1 MQSQIKIIFKNLCL
15 DTVPQKQTL
24 RHGFAS
30 KCFVQDVGKHVEE
43 GEKDSN
49 QFRMSRHAS
58 YHEGDQSLIHREI
71 LTNCKLHA
79 QEFWNRRDKR
89 AGTFLLST
97 SICHWLRTAGG
108 DYSDTFQLGCWA
120 ALGMQHVGV
129 GSGGC
134 RNTLQQLKPEGCQW
148 PQTQC
153 SAGLLGG

>member
-1 MQSQIKIIFKNLCL
+1 M
-15 DTVPQKQTL
+15 
-24 RHGFAS
+24 
-30 KCFVQDVGKHVEE
+30 EE

-108 DYSDTFQLGCWA
+108 DYSDTFPAGMLGGFGDVAC
-120 ALGMQHVGV
+120 
-129 GSGGC
+129 GSGKRGLQEHTAIVKAGGLSVATDTVLC
-134 RNTLQQLKPEGCQW
+134 RLVRRL
-148 PQTQC
+148 
-153 SAGLLGG
+153 SASSQINS